1 MVAALRRWSRQS
13 CRAGRGRG
21 LGLAVLLLLLAGPG
35 CQVTLTAG
43 IDARAD
49 GSGTVQAAIGFDDEA
64 LAEVGNPAT
73 ELRLDDLRQAGW
85 RVDGPRKEKDGLT
98 WVRAAK
104 PFANP
109 AEASRVAAELSGS
122 GGPFRDLRL
131 QRSHSLFKT
140 KVALTGTVDLSNG
153 LAGLSDPAVQAKLG
167 AADLGLD
174 LPGLQRRFGAAVDE
188 AVRVRFE
195 ARLPGHSQAWQ
206 PKMGE
211 QLRMESR
218 TETWNFLPLLG
229 AGAALAFA
237 IAALAVVVVARRR

>member
-1 MVAALRRWSRQS
+1 VSGRRP
-13 CRAGRGRG
+13 GRMW
-21 LGLAVLLLLLAGPG
+21 LAVLVLLFAGSG

-49 GSGTVQAAIGFDDEA
+49 GSGTVRAAIGFDDEA
-64 LAEVGNPAT
+64 LADVGNPAT

-109 AEASRVAAELSGS
+109 AEASRVAGELSGS
-122 GGPFRDLRL
+122 GGPFRDLHL

-140 KVALTGTVDLSNG
+140 RTTVTGTIDLSNG

-167 AADLGLD
+167 DADLAFD
-174 LPGLQRRFGAAVDE
+174 LPGLQRRFGAAVDD

-195 ARLPGHSQAWQ
+195 ARLPGHTQSWE
-206 PKMGE
+206 PKLGE
-211 QLRMESR
+211 QVRIESR
-218 TETWNFLPLLG
+218 SETWNVLPLLG

-237 IAALAVVVVARRR
+237 IAALVVVVAGRRR